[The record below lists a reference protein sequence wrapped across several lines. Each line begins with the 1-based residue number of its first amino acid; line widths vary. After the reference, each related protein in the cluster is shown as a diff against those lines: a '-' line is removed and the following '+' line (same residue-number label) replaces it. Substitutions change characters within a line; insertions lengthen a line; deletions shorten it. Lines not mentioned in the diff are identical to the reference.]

1 MMRLAE
7 PPNFIEGYGIKP
19 DLEMYHNLM
28 NSKAEP
34 EVGSITTWTKQGGQ
48 VVHKMHIEC
57 PPSGLKMSHEV
68 IIMGPKRANLYPR
81 SY

>member
-34 EVGSITTWTKQGGQ
+34 WAIYS
-48 VVHKMHIEC
+48 
-57 PPSGLKMSHEV
+57 
-68 IIMGPKRANLYPR
+68 IMGKFEMAKYIHL
-81 SY
+81 

>member
-28 NSKAEP
+28 DSKAEP
-34 EVGSITTWTKQGGQ
+34 WAIYY
-48 VVHKMHIEC
+48 
-57 PPSGLKMSHEV
+57 
-68 IIMGPKRANLYPR
+68 IMGKFEMAKDGNVIFFWHLMGQNQSKLLFELVTYELAGL
-81 SY
+81 

>member
-1 MMRLAE
+1 MRLAE

-34 EVGSITTWTKQGGQ
+34 GVGSITTWTKQDG
-48 VVHKMHIEC
+48 
-57 PPSGLKMSHEV
+57 
-68 IIMGPKRANLYPR
+68 
-81 SY
+81 

>member
-34 EVGSITTWTKQGGQ
+34 EVGGRSITTWTKQGG
-48 VVHKMHIEC
+48 
-57 PPSGLKMSHEV
+57 
-68 IIMGPKRANLYPR
+68 
-81 SY
+81 